1 MITTIQG
8 GYSSPTYN
16 VTREGNQIT
25 IQEPP
30 NGCRGGR
37 GEYYNID
44 LGADVV
50 TLRSYEKNYDITMH
64 APDEMWVQTPDNG
77 MRCGGEG
84 FSIKFDQP
92 VADFHRTALTV
103 ASSLCGVP
111 IVFAEAAK

>member
-1 MITTIQG
+1 MQTTIQG
-8 GYSSPTYN
+8 GYQSPTYN
-16 VTREGNQIT
+16 VTREGDKIT
-25 IQEPP
+25 IQEP
-30 NGCRGGR
+30 NDGR
-37 GEYYNID
+37 RCMGEYYSID

-50 TLRSYEKNYDITMH
+50 TLRSSEKNYDITMH
-64 APDEMWVQTPDNG
+64 GPDEMWVQTPANG

-84 FSIKFDQP
+84 YSIKFDQP